1 MDFKEQVVLWS
12 LWIVSACIVL
22 SAIAVGHAIWS
33 RPGTVSIALKSD
45 FKKLE
50 WRSTYID
57 FDVLYGPNARGPR
70 PTFDSFIQHAAVMAP
85 VSRLYATRV
94 YTPATTY
101 ALLPHEGYASM
112 QSRRLLAT
120 DEVRGRSMCVHVSS
134 LHDAFLDVDN
144 RTIPH
149 SGLGNGQLQG
159 RNLFAADH
167 ERRHRS

>member
-1 MDFKEQVVLWS
+1 MLYS
-12 LWIVSACIVL
+12 LYIVSACVVL
-22 SAIAVGHAIWS
+22 SSLVVGYTIFHRS
-33 RPGTVSIALKSD
+33 GPVSVALKSD
-45 FKKLE
+45 LKKLE

-70 PTFDSFIQHAAVMAP
+70 PAFDSFIQHAAVMAP

-94 YTPATTY
+94 YTPPTTY

-120 DEVRGRSMCVHVSS
+120 DEVRGRSMCAHSS
-134 LHDAFLDVDN
+134 SIHDAFLDVNN

-149 SGLGNGQLQG
+149 SRLGNGQLHG
-159 RNLFAADH
+159 
-167 ERRHRS
+167 